1 MLPHVARSALFI
13 LVALCGLAP
22 ATLLAGDEGVSGRL
36 AAPALPF
43 VAAERAGLSL
53 PPDSPAGAPLRQA
66 PPDRAEETPGRGS
79 RAIFFAFLCLSLIP
93 ILSLAV
99 AFALKRRF
107 DTLSRQRRAS
117 GKYRSPNTQ

>member
-1 MLPHVARSALFI
+1 MIPHHARSVLII
-13 LVALCGLAP
+13 LAVMCVLAP
-22 ATLLAGDEGVSGRL
+22 ATLLASDGGAPARPVVT
-36 AAPALPF
+36 PALPF
-43 VAAERAGLSL
+43 AATERPGLPLL
-53 PPDSPAGAPLRQA
+53 PPDAPLRQT
-66 PPDRAEETPGRGS
+66 PPDRPEETPGRGS

-117 GKYRSPNTQ
+117 GKYRSPNAR